1 MSFLSRLLVVLSVN
15 ALAQAAA
22 ATPAAVVKLDPR
34 SVTPG
39 VPRAVQASVERDG
52 VIVRWQAPISS
63 GATPLMGYMVLSSV
77 AEPVLVDAA
86 TTSLTIPARPGQV
99 IEVASINEAASSLS
113 VPARAAEVSTA
124 RGSHRMTGE
133 SASSS
138 LASSRR

>member
-1 MSFLSRLLVVLSVN
+1 MSLLSRLIVVLSVS
-15 ALAQAAA
+15 ALAHAAA
-22 ATPAAVVKLDPR
+22 ATPSVVVKLDPR

-52 VIVRWQAPISS
+52 VVVRWQSPAHS
-63 GATPLMGYMVLSSV
+63 GATPLMGYMVLSPG

-86 TTSLTIPARPGQV
+86 TTTVTIPARPGQV

-113 VPARAAEVSTA
+113 VPARTAEVATA

-133 SASSS
+133 GASSNV
-138 LASSRR
+138 ASSRR